1 MLAETGCDGL
11 MVARGA
17 LGNPWIFHQTCE
29 LLGGKPITA
38 ASCADRMAMA
48 EQHLA
53 LFIDYAGAS
62 VAVREMKKH
71 LGWYIHGVPGAA
83 ALRRTVNTAHDI
95 DELLAV
101 IRQIKETGA

>member
-1 MLAETGCDGL
+1 
-11 MVARGA
+11 V
-17 LGNPWIFHQTCE
+17 
-29 LLGGKPITA
+29 
-38 ASCADRMAMA
+38 SCADRMAMA

-53 LFIDYAGAS
+53 LYCDYSGAS

-83 ALRRTVNTAHDI
+83 ALRRTVNTARDK

-101 IRQIKETGA
+101 IRQIRETGV